1 MQAKKMKL
9 SDEEQ
14 MEQNLE
20 EFDADEKDDLSLEEA
35 MMENLEAHMAE
46 SKQLEE
52 EKPLPKFDKELK
64 LEDYDDE
71 PKSKSKSK
79 SKLKPKKGSKE
90 DPLDDMD
97 AELDLKQFLQKNVDM
112 SGTE

>member
-46 SKQLEE
+46 SK
-52 EKPLPKFDKELK
+52 
-64 LEDYDDE
+64 
-71 PKSKSKSK
+71 
-79 SKLKPKKGSKE
+79 
-90 DPLDDMD
+90 
-97 AELDLKQFLQKNVDM
+97 
-112 SGTE
+112 